1 MNRKS
6 KYIINFAIVGCGLI
20 SSFHISAIEAI
31 PDAFLLGV
39 YDNNSDIAEKTAS
52 EHNVRAYSSYEE
64 LLADNDV
71 DVVCICTP
79 SYLHGEMSIAAAIA
93 GKSVL
98 VEKPLA
104 LSLEQCDVLS
114 DIASEKKVQIG
125 VVSQLRFSNAFSKV
139 KKVLNDGLL
148 GRITRMDLYMK
159 YYRTQAYYDNGG
171 WRGKSA
177 TDGGGALMNQGIHG
191 VDLLRYL
198 GGPLKTVSAFS
209 ATLSHDI
216 EVEDTL
222 SAILSFQNGAI
233 GVIEASTADW
243 PGQPRRIEINGD
255 SGFIVIQE
263 DQIVEW
269 KVEGEELLDFSSN
282 NTSAAGGFNDPSKIS
297 NVGHVR
303 QIENFIASLKG
314 DAELEVGIAEGREA
328 LRLILAAYDSSQTGS
343 VINMNEYGKRS
354 I

>member
-198 GGPLKTVSAFS
+198 GGPL
-209 ATLSHDI
+209 
-216 EVEDTL
+216 
-222 SAILSFQNGAI
+222 NGAI